1 MKHRVGWIFFD
12 LASTLIDESECDR
25 QGILRMSE
33 GTGVSFDEL
42 FTVMTEQFRRGEK
55 GDKKAAEQFGFALP
69 RWMCEYEMLYP
80 DAAECLERLSERYR
94 LGVIANQL
102 PGTAERLKKFGID
115 GFFDVVI
122 ASAEEGIAKPDQAI
136 FRLALDRAGCAPQEA
151 AMVGDRPDNDIAP
164 ANSLGMTTIR
174 IMRGFS
180 QYAMPRSAVETPD
193 FTIQHLKE
201 IIFLSEI
208 QTSKK

>member
-12 LASTLIDESECDR
+12 LGSTLIDESECYR
-25 QGILRMSE
+25 QRILRMSE

-102 PGTAERLKKFGID
+102 PGTAERLKKF
-115 GFFDVVI
+115 
-122 ASAEEGIAKPDQAI
+122 AKPDQAI

-151 AMVGDRPDNDIAP
+151 AMVGDRLDNDIAP

-208 QTSKK
+208 QTSKQ

>member
-1 MKHRVGWIFFD
+1 MKHRVRWIFFD
-12 LASTLIDESECDR
+12 LGSTLIDESECYR
-25 QGILRMSE
+25 QRILRMSE

-102 PGTAERLKKFGID
+102 PGTAERLKKFELMANEHSTAP
-115 GFFDVVI
+115 DVRRRKPPW
-122 ASAEEGIAKPDQAI
+122 SATV
-136 FRLALDRAGCAPQEA
+136 L
-151 AMVGDRPDNDIAP
+151 
-164 ANSLGMTTIR
+164 TT
-174 IMRGFS
+174 
-180 QYAMPRSAVETPD
+180 T
-193 FTIQHLKE
+193 
-201 IIFLSEI
+201 
-208 QTSKK
+208 